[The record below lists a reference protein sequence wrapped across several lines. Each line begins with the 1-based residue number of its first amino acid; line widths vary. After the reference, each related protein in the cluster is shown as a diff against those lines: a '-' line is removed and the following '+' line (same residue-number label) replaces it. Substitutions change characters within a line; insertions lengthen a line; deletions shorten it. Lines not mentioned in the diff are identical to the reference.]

1 MMALPFALDYLG
13 WKCLG
18 GIPQSLGMV
27 VKINFFEFSCINLKH
42 GTFGIIQLTLMFC
55 GLFKVLFNLFIGF
68 HNDN

>member
-42 GTFGIIQLTLMFC
+42 GIHLA
-55 GLFKVLFNLFIGF
+55 LFS
-68 HNDN
+68 